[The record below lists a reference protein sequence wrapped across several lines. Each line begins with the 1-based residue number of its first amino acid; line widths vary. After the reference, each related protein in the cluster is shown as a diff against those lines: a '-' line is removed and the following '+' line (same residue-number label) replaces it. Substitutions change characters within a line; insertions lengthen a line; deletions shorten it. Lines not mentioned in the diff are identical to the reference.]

1 LIIGLVTLIAH
12 LYIVEPLFDPG
23 IKILSM
29 PQENCREA
37 VFADYIWNQDMM
49 TNSFNCTY
57 CYKYYYP
64 ILDERNKTLCM

>member
-1 LIIGLVTLIAH
+1 
-12 LYIVEPLFDPG
+12 
-23 IKILSM
+23 M

-64 ILDERNKTLCM
+64 ILDERNKTLCMQDNCDGKINHKLNSFGKCTLFGS